1 MTFTALAT
9 PVPNTKIL
17 VSTFGALVKQ
27 NFDDLDGRITAL
39 ATNLGTPWT
48 GSSALSRINYLETAH
63 AIRYE
68 TTTATSCTNGVD
80 TDIPFGT
87 AVRTDTGVFTV
98 SGANFTCV
106 KAGWVDAITAVRMVS
121 TTTAYELKLKLNG
134 TLVCQT
140 SGGSTLM
147 ANITTGFPVAVGDI
161 IKVSVFHNSGAAK
174 TLEAGAGRNNHIVL
188 KWCGF

>member
-17 VSTFGALVKQ
+17 VATFGALVKQ

-39 ATNLGTPWT
+39 TTNLGTPWT
-48 GSSALSRINYLETAH
+48 GSPALNRINYLETSH
-63 AIRYE
+63 SIRYE
-68 TTTATSCTNGVD
+68 TTAGTSCTNATD

-106 KAGWVDAITAVRMVS
+106 KAGWVDAKTAIRMAS
-121 TTTAYELKLKLNG
+121 TTTSYELKIKLNG

-147 ANITTGFPVAVGDI
+147 ANVATGFPVAAGDV
-161 IKVSVFHNSGAAK
+161 IKVSVFHNSGSARS
-174 TLEAGAGRNNHIVL
+174 LETGAGRNNHL
-188 KWCGF
+188 SLTWLGN

>member
-9 PVPNTKIL
+9 PVPNTKIM

-39 ATNLGTPWT
+39 NANLGTPWT
-48 GSSALSRINYLETAH
+48 GASALSRIAYLETAH
-63 AIRYE
+63 VARYE
-68 TTTATSCTNGVD
+68 TTTGTSCTSGTD

-98 SGANFTCV
+98 SGANFTCA
-106 KAGWVDAITAVRMVS
+106 KTGWADVATAIRMAA
-121 TTTAYELKLKLNG
+121 TTTAYELKIKLNG

-147 ANITTGFPVAVGDI
+147 ANIATGFPVTAGDV
-161 IKVSVFHNSGAAK
+161 IKVSVFHNSGAARL
-174 TLEAGAGRNNHIVL
+174 LETGAGRNNHIAL
-188 KWCGF
+188 RWLGN